1 MVTIR
6 TDEIQE
12 IFLVVNSE
20 SFTSFMQSDNTENKI
35 YKILILPAVLS
46 GCET

>member
-1 MVTIR
+1 MVTFE

-12 IFLVVNSE
+12 IFSVVNSE
-20 SFTSFMQSDNTENKI
+20 SFTSFVQSDNPENKI
-35 YKILILPAVLS
+35 RKILILSAVLS